1 MKNLQLLIVV
11 SLFFISG
18 INAQPM
24 NFNKDDYQTE
34 WKEIQALE
42 EKALPKSALEKVEL
56 LFIKAKKDNN
66 PSQIIKTTVYRS
78 KYNSELEE
86 DGFVKAVAK
95 MRAEM
100 ETATFPTKSIL
111 QSMLAEM
118 YAGYLENN
126 VWKMRNRTTTVNFKT
141 DDIRTW
147 TIQQLN
153 DEAAMLHRLAVN
165 DDRTK
170 NVEIANFNAITTEV
184 PVPTNRESDVLRPTL
199 FDFLAH
205 RAVDFFSNEKSYLAK
220 PNYKFELDT
229 EGSLLPADE
238 FIKMSFDSKD
248 STSGKLW
255 AIRLLQDLTR
265 FHLADRSPEALVDVD
280 LKRLE
285 FVHNNSILDTKD
297 AAYLKALEFLKN
309 KFIEHDCYA
318 EICLRLAQFHHE
330 KAANYKATIHDNSSN
345 NPLKNENKIALDI
358 ARDAI
363 KKYPK
368 AYGTK
373 SCRELIDQIIDP
385 SIDMRVEEVVAPNKP
400 ILAHVNFKNT
410 DSIYYKIIRL
420 YERVGRREFEDD
432 DQRLKYYNNLPFV
445 ARKIVKLPNDGDFNP
460 HSTELRIDKLPLGM
474 YLVLAADN
482 SKFSNKNGGK
492 AHYLTFH
499 VSNIAYFHRTGD
511 TEANQFVVIDR
522 STGEALPSV
531 TVEFWESKYDQK
543 LRKDVRSKI
552 GNAVSDADG
561 FVYPRMAKDKYY
573 NLRFIYGKDTLATG
587 DGYSNYFYKPEN
599 QKYQFTQFFLDRKI
613 YRPSQ
618 TVYFKGILIEK
629 SNDNEGVSNK
639 NAPRIVPNESVDI
652 TFLDVN
658 GQKIHSLQLK
668 TNQYGTFNGSF
679 TAPSAGLLGNM
690 TISSSKNGSVNLK
703 VEEYKRPKF
712 EAKIEPL
719 EGTYV
724 LEQTIPVVGNAK
736 AFAGNNIDG
745 AVVKYRVVRQ
755 ARFPYWGW
763 KMVSYYNEASQEIAH
778 GEVKTDALGKFTI
791 EFKAIADKQIKKE
804 DKPVFNYE
812 IIVDV
817 TDINGETHSTTGS
830 VSIGYTSL
838 LTVIDVEDEINK
850 ATLKPLKITAKN
862 LNGQPLGIKGKV
874 KIDLL
879 TSPRRP
885 YINRYWALP
894 DTQMI
899 DEAIFRRDFP
909 LYPFKEEEKEEN
921 WVIKK
926 TVLEKEFETRINNGR
941 INSPTIDVMAGIS
954 TDFLSMAE
962 FQKYQTGIY
971 RMTVTTNDPTTNEK
985 IEVVKHFMLY
995 DLVEDVVPCNKTFFA
1010 WQPKEQFQPTDVA
1023 KVTIGTAAE
1032 LLHVLIEEELDG
1044 KLIKKQWLPLDA
1056 IKHYEVKITEAS
1068 RGNHF
1073 VYLTYALDNRATFI
1087 TKTLVVPFKNKELN
1101 VEYQT
1106 FKDKLEPGS
1115 EEEWRIK
1122 ISGDK
1127 KEKVAAEVVAAMYDA
1142 SLDQFAANTWALNLY
1157 NTRNPQRGFDAPT
1170 FGEAVSTNFY
1180 NYTEGSN
1187 AGADEPR
1194 NYRQFNW
1201 FNFNFAEGGRPVM
1214 VMRSM
1219 SAAVAMDAVGAP
1231 PPPQMR
1237 GGAPAKYK
1245 ANKVEDSSLSEVVV
1259 VGYGVLKK
1267 QEATGAVNVVTEKTL
1282 KSDLSAVKTRSNL
1295 NETVFF
1301 FPELMTD
1308 ADGNVIIKFKMNEA
1322 LTRWK
1327 FMTLAHTT
1335 DLKVGYSEKTLVT
1348 QKDLMLFPN
1357 APRFLREGDEIELS
1371 AKISNLTTQAMQGTA
1386 QLQLFDALT
1395 MKPVD
1400 DILDNKNGVVNF
1412 DMAGGL
1418 STSVNWKINIPIGKV
1433 QAIAYRIVAKAGNF
1447 SDGEENTLPVLSN
1460 RLLVTETLPLSIRGG
1475 ETKKFT
1481 FESLKNSAQSK
1492 SLTHQSLTLEFTQN
1506 PAWYAVQAL
1515 PYLMEYPYECTEQI
1529 FSRFYANSLATN
1541 VANAH
1546 PKIKTVF
1553 ERWRNFDT
1561 KALQSNLTKNQEL
1574 KTALLEET
1582 PWVLAAQN
1590 EEVQKKNI
1598 GLLFDLNKMA
1608 NESTT
1613 ALRKMSERQL
1623 ENGGFAWFPGGRDS
1637 WFITQYIVEGF
1648 GHLEA
1653 LGVKNSDAMKDN
1665 MVNKSLVYCDNRF
1678 NEEYTELE
1686 KNVSKQRAKWED
1698 DNLSSLVMHYL
1709 YTKSLF
1715 PNNKN
1720 ANEKAVNYYLGQ
1732 AEKFWTKRGIYE
1744 QALIALAMK
1753 RNGKGDVTNAIAAS
1767 LKERAINND
1776 ELGMYWKSTWG
1787 YNWHEQPI
1795 ETQALMIELF
1805 NEISDAKA
1813 VDNLK
1818 IWLLKNKQTN
1828 AWKTTKAT
1836 ASAVYALLKTGDN
1849 WLEEDAPIDI
1859 SVGNSK
1865 LIIAEKDKEAGTG
1878 YFKTTFNKEDITAAK
1893 AEIDVKNP
1901 NKVVSWGAMYWQ
1913 YFENLDKIKDFKETP
1928 LTIVKQLFK
1937 QENGD
1942 KGLEMKPITEKGPL
1956 SPDARDVAALH
1967 IGDKIKVRIELRVDR
1982 DMEFVHMKDM
1992 RAAGF
1997 EPTNVLSQY
2006 KYQGGLGYYE
2016 STKDAATN
2024 FFFDYLPKG
2033 TYVFEYLLVVNNKG
2047 DMSNGITTIQCMY
2060 APEFSSHSE
2069 GIRVK
2074 VK

>member
-1 MKNLQLLIVV
+1 MKNLQLLIAVL
-11 SLFFISG
+11 LFFISS

-24 NFNKDDYQTE
+24 NFNKDDYQAE

-56 LFIKAKKDNN
+56 LYIKAKKDSN
-66 PSQIIKTTVYRS
+66 PSQIIKTTIYRS
-78 KYNSELEE
+78 KFNSELEE
-86 DGFVKAVAK
+86 DGFVKALAK
-95 MRAEM
+95 MRTEM
-100 ETATFPTKSIL
+100 ETETFPTKPIL

-126 VWKMRNRTTTVNFKT
+126 VWQMRNRTTTPNFQT

-170 NVEIANFNAITTEV
+170 NVEIANFNAITTEG
-184 PVPTNRESDVLRPTL
+184 SDALRPTL

-205 RAVDFFSNEKSYLAK
+205 RAIDFFMDEKFYLAK

-238 FIKMSFDSKD
+238 FIKMAFDSKD

-255 AIRLLQDLTR
+255 ALRLLQDLTR
-265 FHLADRSPEALVDVD
+265 FHLNDKSPEALVDVD

-285 FVHNNSILDTKD
+285 FVHNHSILDVKD
-297 AAYLKALEFLKN
+297 ATYLKALEFLKN
-309 KFIEHDCYA
+309 KFADNESFV
-318 EICLRLAQFHHE
+318 EISLKLAQFHRE
-330 KAANYKATIHDNSSN
+330 KAGNFKANFN
-345 NPLKNENKIALDI
+345 NNGEINLLKNENRIALEL
-358 ARDAI
+358 ARNAL
-363 KKYPK
+363 KKFPK
-368 AYGTK
+368 AYGAK

-400 ILAHVNFKNT
+400 ILANVNFKNT

-432 DQRLKYYNNLPFV
+432 DQRLKYYNNMPFV
-445 ARKIVKLPNDGDFNP
+445 ARKIVKLPNEGDFNQ

-482 SKFSNKNGGK
+482 PKFSNKNGGK
-492 AHYLTFH
+492 AHYLSFH

-511 TEANQFVVIDR
+511 TEANQFVIIDR
-522 STGEALPSV
+522 SSGEPLPSV

-552 GNAVSDADG
+552 GNAVSDEDG
-561 FVYPRMAKDKYY
+561 FVYPRMPKDKYY
-573 NLRFIYGKDTLATG
+573 SLRFIYGKDTLATG
-587 DGYSNYFYKPEN
+587 DGYSNYFYKPEK

-629 SNDNEGVSNK
+629 TGENEFQEITGEK
-639 NAPRIVPNESVDI
+639 NQPRIIPNESVEI
-652 TFLDVN
+652 TFFDVN
-658 GQKIHSLQLK
+658 HQRINSLQLK
-668 TNQYGTFNGSF
+668 TNQFGTFNGSF

-755 ARFPYWGW
+755 ARFPYWSWGW
-763 KMVSYYNEASQEIAH
+763 RQPYNENEVGQEIAH
-778 GEVKTDALGKFTI
+778 GETKTDALGKFTI
-791 EFKAIADKQIKKE
+791 DFKAIADKQIKKE

-812 IIVDV
+812 IMVDV
-817 TDINGETHSTTGS
+817 TDINGETHSATGS

-838 LTVIDVEDEINK
+838 LATIEVDDEVNR

-894 DTQMI
+894 DTQTI
-899 DEAIFRRDFP
+899 DEAVFRRDFP
-909 LYPFKEEEKEEN
+909 LYPFKEEEKEQN

-926 TVLEKEFETRINNGR
+926 TVLDKEFDTKPLP
-941 INSPTIDVMAGIS
+941 SLTAGIS
-954 TDFLSMAE
+954 TDFLSLAE
-962 FQKYQTGIY
+962 LQKYQTGIY
-971 RMTVTTNDPTTNEK
+971 RMTVTTTDPTTNEK
-985 IEVVKHFMLY
+985 VEVVKHFMLY
-995 DLVEDVVPCNKTFFA
+995 DLADDVVPCNKTFFA
-1010 WQPKEQFQPTDVA
+1010 WQSKEEFQPTDVA
-1023 KVTIGTAAE
+1023 RITVGTAAE
-1032 LLHVLIEEELDG
+1032 ILHVLIEEELDG

-1056 IKHYEVKITEAS
+1056 VTHYDIKITEAS

-1073 VYLTYALDNRATFI
+1073 VYLTYAINNRASFI
-1087 TKTLVVPFKNKELN
+1087 TKTLVVPFTNKTLS

-1115 EEEWRIK
+1115 DEEWRIK

-1127 KEKVAAEVVAAMYDA
+1127 KEKVAAEVVTAMYDA
-1142 SLDQFAANTWALNLY
+1142 SLDQFAPNSWALNLY
-1157 NTRNPQRGFDAPT
+1157 NNRNPQRGFDAPT
-1170 FGEAVSTNFY
+1170 FGEAISTNFY
-1180 NYTEGSN
+1180 NYTEGSS
-1187 AGADEPR
+1187 AGADEPH

-1201 FNFNFAEGGRPVM
+1201 FNFNFSEGGRPQII
-1214 VMRSM
+1214 MRSM
-1219 SAAVAMDAVGAP
+1219 SAPVMMDATSAP
-1231 PPPQMR
+1231 SPVAPQMR
-1237 GGAPAKYK
+1237 GGEPAKYK
-1245 ANKVEDSSLSEVVV
+1245 AAKAMAA
-1259 VGYGVLKK
+1259 GM
-1267 QEATGAVNVVTEKTL
+1267 EAVTVSPQIKFVPPVVTEKEEGSNK

-1322 LTRWK
+1322 LTKWK

-1335 DLKVGYSEKTLVT
+1335 DLKVGYSERTLVT
-1348 QKDLMLFPN
+1348 QKDLMVFPN

-1371 AKISNLTTQAMQGTA
+1371 AKISNLTKQVMQGTA

-1412 DMAGGL
+1412 DMAAGL
-1418 STSVNWKINIPIGKV
+1418 STSVNWKIKIPIGKV
-1433 QAIAYRIVAKAGNF
+1433 QAIAYKIVAKAGNF

-1460 RLLVTETLPLSIRGG
+1460 RLLVTETLPLSVRGG
-1475 ETKKFT
+1475 ESKRFT
-1481 FESLKNSAQSK
+1481 FESLKNSDKSK
-1492 SLTHQSLTLEFTQN
+1492 TLTHSSLTLEFTQN

-1515 PYLMEYPYECTEQI
+1515 PYLIEYPYECTEQI

-1546 PKIKTVF
+1546 PKIKSVF
-1553 ERWRNFDT
+1553 ERWKNIDV

-1608 NESTT
+1608 NESKT

-1648 GHLEA
+1648 GHLSA
-1653 LGVKNSDAMKDN
+1653 LGVDN
-1665 MVNKSLVYCDNRF
+1665 QDVTRETMVNKSLNYCNARF
-1678 NEEYTELE
+1678 DEEYADLE
-1686 KNVSKQRAKWED
+1686 KRVAKQQAKWED
-1698 DNLSSLVMHYL
+1698 DNLSSLVVHYL

-1715 PNNKN
+1715 PKNKN
-1720 ANEKAVNYYLGQ
+1720 ANEKAFNYYLGQ

-1744 QALIALAMK
+1744 QALIALLMK
-1753 RNGKGDVTNAIAAS
+1753 RAGQGSVTSAIAIS
-1767 LKERAINND
+1767 LKERAQYSD
-1776 ELGMYWKSTWG
+1776 ELGMYWKSNWG

-1795 ETQALMIELF
+1795 ETQAVMIELF

-1849 WLEEDAPIDI
+1849 WLEEDASIDI
-1859 SVGNSK
+1859 SVGSTK
-1865 LIIAEKDKEAGTG
+1865 LIIDDKDKEAGTG
-1878 YFKTTFNKEDITAAK
+1878 YFKTTFKQDDISAKK

-1937 QENGD
+1937 QVNGD
-1942 KGLEMKPITEKGPL
+1942 KGLEMTPITEKGPL
-1956 SPDARDVAALH
+1956 S

-1982 DMEFVHMKDM
+1982 AMEFVHMKDM

-1997 EPTNVLSQY
+1997 EPTNVISQY

-2033 TYVFEYLLVVNNKG
+2033 TYVFEYLMVVNNKG

-2060 APEFSSHSE
+2060 APEFTSHSE

>member
-1 MKNLQLLIVV
+1 MKNLQLFIVV
-11 SLFFISG
+11 SLFFIGG

-24 NFNKDDYQTE
+24 NFTKNDYATE
-34 WKEIQALE
+34 WKEIQDLE
-42 EKALPKSALEKVEL
+42 EKALPKSALEKAEL
-56 LFIKAKKDNN
+56 LFAKAKKDNN

-78 KYNSELEE
+78 KYNSELAE
-86 DGFVKAVAK
+86 DGFVKALAK
-95 MRAEM
+95 MQTEM
-100 ETATFPTKSIL
+100 TSATFPTKPIL

-126 VWKMRNRTTTVNFKT
+126 VWQFRNRTTTLNFKT

-153 DEAAMLHRLAVN
+153 DEAAMLHRLALN
-165 DDRTK
+165 DDRLK
-170 NVEIANFNAITTEV
+170 NVEITNFNAITTEG
-184 PVPTNRESDVLRPTL
+184 TDVLRPTL

-205 RAVDFFSNEKSYLAK
+205 RAVDFFVDEKSYLAK

-238 FIKMSFDSKD
+238 FVKIAFDSKD

-255 AIRLLQDLTR
+255 TLRLLQDLTR
-265 FHLADRSPEALVDVD
+265 FHLTDASPEALVDVD

-285 FVHNNSILDTKD
+285 FAHNNSILDVKD
-297 AAYLKALEFLKN
+297 ATYVKALEFLKN
-309 KFIEHDCYA
+309 KFADSESFV
-318 EICLRLAQFHHE
+318 EISLKLAQYYHE
-330 KAANYKATIHDNSSN
+330 KASGFKANAN
-345 NPLKNENKIALDI
+345 NKDVADPLKIANKTALSL
-358 ARDAI
+358 AREAI

-368 AYGTK
+368 AYGAK

-385 SIDMRVEEVVAPNKP
+385 SIDVRVEEVVAPNKP
-400 ILAHVNFKNT
+400 ILANVNFKNT

-432 DQRLKYYNNLPFV
+432 DQRLKYYNNMPFV
-445 ARKIVKLPNDGDFNP
+445 ARKIVKLPNEGDFNV

-482 SKFSNKNGGK
+482 PKFSNKNGGK
-492 AHYLTFH
+492 AHYLSFH

-511 TEANQFVVIDR
+511 TEANQFVIVDR
-522 STGEALPSV
+522 SSGEPLPSV
-531 TVEFWESKYDQK
+531 SVEFWETKYDQK
-543 LRKDVRSKI
+543 TRKDVRAKI

-561 FVYPRMAKDKYY
+561 FVYPRMPRDKYY
-573 NLRFIYGKDTLATG
+573 SLRFVYGKDTLATG
-587 DGYSNYFYKPEN
+587 DGYSNYFYKPEK

-618 TVYFKGILIEK
+618 TVFFKGILIEK
-629 SNDNEGVSNK
+629 TGENEFQEITGEK
-639 NAPRIVPNESVDI
+639 NPPRIVPNESVEI
-652 TFLDVN
+652 TFFDVN
-658 GQKIHSLQLK
+658 HQKINSLQVK

-690 TISSSKNGSVNLK
+690 TISSNKNGTVNLK

-724 LEQTIPVVGNAK
+724 LEQTIPVIGNAK

-745 AVVKYRVVRQ
+745 AAVKYRVVRK
-755 ARFPYWGW
+755 ARFPYWKW
-763 KMVSYYNEASQEIAH
+763 DWRQNNNETTQEIAH
-778 GEVKTDALGKFTI
+778 GETITDATGKFTI
-791 EFKAIADKQIKKE
+791 EFKAIADRQIKRE
-804 DKPVFNYE
+804 DKPVFSYE
-812 IIVDV
+812 ITVDV
-817 TDINGETHSTTGS
+817 TDINGETHSATGS

-838 LTVIDVEDEINK
+838 LATIDVEDEVNK
-850 ATLKPLKITAKN
+850 ATLKPLKISAKN

-894 DTQMI
+894 DTQLI
-899 DEAIFRRDFP
+899 DEVSFRRDFP
-909 LYPFKEEEKEEN
+909 LYPFRDEEKEQN

-926 TVLEKEFETRINNGR
+926 TVLDKEFDTKPLP
-941 INSPTIDVMAGIS
+941 STTAGVA
-954 TDFLSMAE
+954 TDFLSLTDL
-962 FQKYQTGIY
+962 QKYQTGIY
-971 RMTVTTNDPTTNEK
+971 RMTVTTTDPTTNEK
-985 IEVVKHFMLY
+985 VEVVKHFMLY
-995 DLVEDVVPCNKTFFA
+995 DLTEDVVPCNKTFFA
-1010 WQPKEQFQPTDVA
+1010 WQSKEVFQPTDVA
-1023 KVTIGTAAE
+1023 RITLGTAAE
-1032 LLHVLIEEELDG
+1032 MLHVLVEEELDG
-1044 KLIKKQWLPLDA
+1044 KLIKKQWMELDA
-1056 IKHYEVKITEAS
+1056 VKNYEVKITEAS

-1073 VYLTYALDNRATFI
+1073 VYLTYSMNNRANFV
-1087 TKTLVVPFKNKELN
+1087 TKTLVVPFTNKTLN

-1106 FKDKLEPGS
+1106 FKDKMEPGS
-1115 EEEWRIK
+1115 DEEWRIK

-1170 FGEAVSTNFY
+1170 FGEAISTNFY
-1180 NYTEGSN
+1180 NYTEGSSL
-1187 AGADEPR
+1187 GADEPH

-1201 FNFNFAEGGRPVM
+1201 FNFNFAEGGRPQVM
-1214 VMRSM
+1214 LRSM
-1219 SAAVAMDAVGAP
+1219 PMGNVMMDATSATSPVS
-1231 PPPQMR
+1231 PQMR
-1237 GGAPAKYK
+1237 GGEPARYK
-1245 ANKVEDSSLSEVVV
+1245 ASKTTSPAQFSTKTMQVERADGTFATVAVRE
-1259 VGYGVLKK
+1259 GAEPDIFAKK
-1267 QEATGAVNVVTEKTL
+1267 E
-1282 KSDLSAVKTRSNL
+1282 SDLSTVKTRSNL

-1308 ADGNVIIKFKMNEA
+1308 ANGDVIIKFKMNEA
-1322 LTRWK
+1322 LTKWK

-1335 DLKVGYSEKTLVT
+1335 DLRVGYSERTLVT
-1348 QKDLMLFPN
+1348 QKELMVFPN

-1371 AKISNLTTQAMQGTA
+1371 AKISNLTAQTMQGTA

-1395 MKPVD
+1395 MQPVD
-1400 DILDNKNGVVNF
+1400 DILGNKNGVVNF
-1412 DMAGGL
+1412 DMTAGL

-1460 RLLVTETLPLSIRGG
+1460 RLLVTESLPLSIRGG
-1475 ETKKFT
+1475 ETKRFN
-1481 FESLKNSAQSK
+1481 FESLKNSDKSK
-1492 SLTHQSLTLEFTQN
+1492 TLTHSTLSLEFTSN

-1515 PYLMEYPYECTEQI
+1515 PYLMEYPYDCTEQI
-1529 FSRFYANSLATN
+1529 FSKFYANSLATN

-1546 PKIKTVF
+1546 PKIKLVF
-1553 ERWRNFDT
+1553 DRWKNLDV

-1582 PWVLAAQN
+1582 PWVLAAQS

-1648 GHLEA
+1648 GHLDV
-1653 LGVKNSDAMKDN
+1653 LGVKNQDPMREN
-1665 MVNKSLVYCDNRF
+1665 MVNKALNYCNARF
-1678 NEEYTELE
+1678 DEEYADLE
-1686 KNVSKQRAKWED
+1686 KRVAKQQAKFED
-1698 DNLSSLVMHYL
+1698 DNLSSLVVHYL

-1715 PNNKN
+1715 PKNKN
-1720 ANEKAVNYYLGQ
+1720 ANDKAFNYYLGQ

-1744 QALIALAMK
+1744 QALIALLMK
-1753 RNGKGDVTNAIAAS
+1753 RAGQGSVTSAITIS
-1767 LKERAINND
+1767 LKERAINSD
-1776 ELGMYWKSTWG
+1776 ELGMYWKSNWG

-1795 ETQALMIELF
+1795 ETQAVMIELF

-1849 WLEEDAPIDI
+1849 WLAEDGSVDIKVGGTPI
-1859 SVGNSK
+1859 V
-1865 LIIAEKDKEAGTG
+1865 IAEKDKEAGTG
-1878 YFKTTFNKEDITAAK
+1878 YFKTTFDKADISAKK

-1913 YFENLDKIKDFKETP
+1913 HFENLDKIKDFKETP

-1937 QENGD
+1937 QTNGD
-1942 KGLEMKPITEKGPL
+1942 KGLVLTPITEKGPL
-1956 SPDARDVAALH
+1956 TPDARDVASLH

-1997 EPTNVLSQY
+1997 EPINVLSEY

-2033 TYVFEYLLVVNNKG
+2033 TYVFEYLMVVNNKG

-2060 APEFSSHSE
+2060 APEFTSHSE